1 MSQIDKVTAAAT
13 VYHSNRNDTVI
24 FQSIKST
31 VRTTG
36 LSEFFLRRLLKEGKL
51 PGVYSGKKFLVN
63 VPSLLELLNTSTGEV
78 KTDEQQ

>member
-36 LSEFFLRRLLKEGKL
+36 LSEFFLRRLLKEGN
-51 PGVYSGKKFLVN
+51 GVKDN
-63 VPSLLELLNTSTGEV
+63 RCNRTGCVHCGRFDFPEN
-78 KTDEQQ
+78 QR